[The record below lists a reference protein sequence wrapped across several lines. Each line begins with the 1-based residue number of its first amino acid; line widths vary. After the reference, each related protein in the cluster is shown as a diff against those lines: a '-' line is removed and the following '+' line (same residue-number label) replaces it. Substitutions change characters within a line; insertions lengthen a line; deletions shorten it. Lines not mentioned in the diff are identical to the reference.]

1 MANEVAN
8 TTGKSDISTPTNTG
22 QGTISERK
30 LKANQANA
38 KKSTGP
44 RTPQGKAYS
53 SANSLKHGLLA
64 KTVLF
69 DCNGKLVEPE
79 LLDISEEL
87 CEKYGRDDIRTR
99 LLIDVA
105 VTEYWRT
112 KQAIAME
119 VDGKNHAPH
128 FLLAEWIPQVQRY
141 ATASRNFFLKILD
154 SLEKSQ
160 PARNKGPEAGEDIPQ
175 SDIPGDEGPS
185 DQPESEEADLS
196 VPAADSEIP
205 QPSIKETGACHASGS
220 QAPDPPDGVGPDEV
234 MGAADALDRED
245 VSPSNL
251 HADECQSGNDPERTA
266 TSPTKPASDREI
278 PQPSTDEP
286 GAGPAGGLHAPD
298 PPDGVDPQ
306 ELIAGL
312 RYWLATIVPPSDL
325 PPDES
330 PSGKPARTAAN
341 PAVPVS
347 DK

>member
-1 MANEVAN
+1 MGVA
-8 TTGKSDISTPTNTG
+8 D
-22 QGTISERK
+22 
-30 LKANQANA
+30 A
-38 KKSTGP
+38 
-44 RTPQGKAYS
+44 
-53 SANSLKHGLLA
+53 
-64 KTVLF
+64 
-69 DCNGKLVEPE
+69 
-79 LLDISEEL
+79 LDRE
-87 CEKYGRDDIRTR
+87 
-99 LLIDVA
+99 DV
-105 VTEYWRT
+105 
-112 KQAIAME
+112 
-119 VDGKNHAPH
+119 
-128 FLLAEWIPQVQRY
+128 
-141 ATASRNFFLKILD
+141 
-154 SLEKSQ
+154 
-160 PARNKGPEAGEDIPQ
+160 PQ
-175 SDIPGDEGPS
+175 SDLPGDEGPS

-205 QPSIKETGACHASGS
+205 QPSTEETSGCHASGS